1 MILSRKAQNIGASL
15 TLALTAKAGELKKEG
30 IDVVSF
36 GVGEPDFNTPKNIIE
51 AATRAMEEGKTKYT
65 ATSGIVELKEA
76 IAKKLHDD
84 NGLNYGTKN
93 IIISTGAKQSLA
105 NVFMAILNPGDEVII
120 PVPYWVSYP
129 ELVKLSDGVPV
140 FIETKKENDFKV
152 TYDELKSVLSENTKA
167 IVINSPNNPTGTV
180 YSKED
185 LEVIAKF
192 AEENDL
198 IIISDEIYEKLI
210 YGKEEHIS
218 IASLSDEDAF
228 KRTVVINGFSK
239 AYAMTGWRI
248 GYAACYNEELIKVM
262 NNVQSHMTSNTN
274 SIAQFAALEALN
286 GDQETIKNMVK
297 EFSLRRELMIELI
310 SGIEE
315 LTFIE
320 PKGAF
325 YVMIDVS
332 EVLKKA
338 NIKGSMEFANL
349 LLKEENVV
357 VIPGIAFGE
366 DNFIRLSY
374 ATSKEEIIKGLKRI
388 KEFVNK
394 LMNRD

>member
-76 IAKKLHDD
+76 IARKLHDD

-180 YSKED
+180 YSKKD

-192 AEENDL
+192 AKENDL

-218 IASLSDEDAF
+218 IASSSEDAF

-274 SIAQFAALEALN
+274 SIAEFAALEALN

-310 SGIEE
+310 SEIED

-332 EVLKKA
+332 KVLKKA

>member
-65 ATSGIVELKEA
+65 VTSGIVELKEA

-180 YSKED
+180 YSKKD

-210 YGKEEHIS
+210 YGKEKHIS
-218 IASLSDEDAF
+218 IASLSEDAF

-248 GYAACYNEELIKVM
+248 GYAACYDEELIKVM

-310 SGIEE
+310 SGIED

-332 EVLKKA
+332 KVLKKA

-388 KEFVNK
+388 KKFVNK
-394 LMNRD
+394 FMNRD

>member
-30 IDVVSF
+30 LDVVSF

-51 AATRAMEEGKTKYT
+51 AATKAMEEGKTKYT
-65 ATSGIVELKEA
+65 ATSGIIELKEA
-76 IAKKLHDD
+76 IAKKLKED
-84 NGLNYGTKN
+84 NGLFYGPKN
-93 IIISTGAKQSLA
+93 IIVSTGAKQSLA
-105 NVFMAILNPGDEVII
+105 NLFMAILNPGDEVII
-120 PVPYWVSYP
+120 PIPYWVSYP

-152 TYDELKSVLSENTKA
+152 TYDELKEVLSEKTKA

-185 LEVIAKF
+185 LEVVLKF
-192 AEENDL
+192 AKENDL

-210 YGKEEHIS
+210 YEEEKHIS
-218 IASLSDEDAF
+218 IASLSEDAF
-228 KRTVVINGFSK
+228 KRTVIINGFSK

-248 GYAACYNEELIKVM
+248 GYAASYDEELIRIM

-274 SIAQFAALEALN
+274 SIAQFAALEALK
-286 GDQETIKNMVK
+286 GEQETLKNMVK
-297 EFSLRRELMIELI
+297 EFDSRRILMMELI
-310 SGIEE
+310 NNIKDLS
-315 LTFIE
+315 FIE

-325 YVMIDVS
+325 YVMVDIS
-332 EVLKKA
+332 KVLKKA
-338 NIKGSMEFANL
+338 NLEGSMEFANS

-374 ATSKEEIIKGLKRI
+374 ATSMEEIKKGLGRI
-388 KEFVNK
+388 KKFINK
-394 LMNRD
+394 LMNEN

>member
-84 NGLNYGTKN
+84 NGLNY
-93 IIISTGAKQSLA
+93 GAKQSLA

-210 YGKEEHIS
+210 Y
-218 IASLSDEDAF
+218 
-228 KRTVVINGFSK
+228 
-239 AYAMTGWRI
+239 
-248 GYAACYNEELIKVM
+248 
-262 NNVQSHMTSNTN
+262 
-274 SIAQFAALEALN
+274 
-286 GDQETIKNMVK
+286 
-297 EFSLRRELMIELI
+297 
-310 SGIEE
+310 
-315 LTFIE
+315 
-320 PKGAF
+320 
-325 YVMIDVS
+325 
-332 EVLKKA
+332 
-338 NIKGSMEFANL
+338 
-349 LLKEENVV
+349 
-357 VIPGIAFGE
+357 
-366 DNFIRLSY
+366 
-374 ATSKEEIIKGLKRI
+374 
-388 KEFVNK
+388 
-394 LMNRD
+394 

>member
-210 YGKEEHIS
+210 YW
-218 IASLSDEDAF
+218 
-228 KRTVVINGFSK
+228 KRR
-239 AYAMTGWRI
+239 AYK
-248 GYAACYNEELIKVM
+248 YC
-262 NNVQSHMTSNTN
+262 
-274 SIAQFAALEALN
+274 F
-286 GDQETIKNMVK
+286 
-297 EFSLRRELMIELI
+297 
-310 SGIEE
+310 
-315 LTFIE
+315 
-320 PKGAF
+320 
-325 YVMIDVS
+325 
-332 EVLKKA
+332 LK
-338 NIKGSMEFANL
+338 
-349 LLKEENVV
+349 
-357 VIPGIAFGE
+357 
-366 DNFIRLSY
+366 
-374 ATSKEEIIKGLKRI
+374 
-388 KEFVNK
+388 
-394 LMNRD
+394 

>member
-76 IAKKLHDD
+76 IARKLHDD
-84 NGLNYGTKN
+84 NALNYGTKN

-180 YSKED
+180 YSKKD

-210 YGKEEHIS
+210 YGKEKHIS
-218 IASLSDEDAF
+218 IASLSEDAF

-248 GYAACYNEELIKVM
+248 GYAACYDEELIKVM

-310 SGIEE
+310 SGIED

-332 EVLKKA
+332 KVLKKA

>member
-180 YSKED
+180 YSKKD

-210 YGKEEHIS
+210 YGKEKHIS
-218 IASLSDEDAF
+218 IASLSEDAF

-248 GYAACYNEELIKVM
+248 GYAACYDEELIKVM

-310 SGIEE
+310 SGIED

-332 EVLKKA
+332 KVLKKA

-388 KEFVNK
+388 KKFVNK
-394 LMNRD
+394 FINRD

>member
-152 TYDELKSVLSENTKA
+152 TYDELKSVLSKNTKA

-180 YSKED
+180 YSKKD

-210 YGKEEHIS
+210 YGKEKHIS
-218 IASLSDEDAF
+218 IASLSEDAF

-248 GYAACYNEELIKVM
+248 GYAACYDEELIKVM

-310 SGIEE
+310 SGIED

-332 EVLKKA
+332 KVLKKA

-388 KEFVNK
+388 KKFVNK
-394 LMNRD
+394 FMNRD

>member
-180 YSKED
+180 YSKKD

-210 YGKEEHIS
+210 YGKEKHIS
-218 IASLSDEDAF
+218 IASLSEDAF

-248 GYAACYNEELIKVM
+248 GYAACYDKELIKVM

-310 SGIEE
+310 SGIDD

-332 EVLKKA
+332 KVLKKA

-374 ATSKEEIIKGLKRI
+374 ATSEEEIIKGLKRI
-388 KEFVNK
+388 KKFVNK
-394 LMNRD
+394 FMNRD

>member
-76 IAKKLHDD
+76 IARKLHDD

-180 YSKED
+180 YSKKD

-218 IASLSDEDAF
+218 IASLSEDTF

-310 SGIEE
+310 SEIED

-325 YVMIDVS
+325 YVMIDVFK
-332 EVLKKA
+332 VLKKA

>member
-210 YGKEEHIS
+210 YGKEKHIS
-218 IASLSDEDAF
+218 IASLSEDAF

-248 GYAACYNEELIKVM
+248 GYAACYDEELIKVM

-274 SIAQFAALEALN
+274 SIAQFAALAALN

-310 SGIEE
+310 SEIED

-388 KEFVNK
+388 KKFVNK
-394 LMNRD
+394 FMNRD

>member
-167 IVINSPNNPTGTV
+167 IVINSPNNPTGIV
-180 YSKED
+180 YSKKD

-210 YGKEEHIS
+210 YGKEKHIS
-218 IASLSDEDAF
+218 IASLSEDAF

-248 GYAACYNEELIKVM
+248 GYAACYDEELIKVM

-310 SGIEE
+310 SGIED

-332 EVLKKA
+332 KVLKKV

-388 KEFVNK
+388 KKFVNK
-394 LMNRD
+394 FMNRD

>member
-76 IAKKLHDD
+76 IARKLHDD

-180 YSKED
+180 YSKKD

-192 AEENDL
+192 AKENDL

-218 IASLSDEDAF
+218 IASSSEDAF

-310 SGIEE
+310 SEIED

-332 EVLKKA
+332 KVLKKA

>member
-129 ELVKLSDGVPV
+129 ELVKLSDGVPI

-180 YSKED
+180 YSKKD

-210 YGKEEHIS
+210 YGKEKHIS
-218 IASLSDEDAF
+218 IASLSEDAF

-248 GYAACYNEELIKVM
+248 GYAACYDEELIKVM

-310 SGIEE
+310 SGIED

-332 EVLKKA
+332 KVLKKA

-388 KEFVNK
+388 KKFVNK
-394 LMNRD
+394 FMNRD

>member
-51 AATRAMEEGKTKYT
+51 AATRAMEEGNTKYT
-65 ATSGIVELKEA
+65 ATSGIVELKEV

-152 TYDELKSVLSENTKA
+152 TYDELKSVLSKNTKA

-180 YSKED
+180 YSKKD

-210 YGKEEHIS
+210 YEKEEHIS
-218 IASLSDEDAF
+218 IASLSEDAF

-310 SGIEE
+310 SEIED

-332 EVLKKA
+332 KVLKKA

>member
-180 YSKED
+180 YSKKD
-185 LEVIAKF
+185 LEVITKF

-210 YGKEEHIS
+210 YGKEKHIS
-218 IASLSDEDAF
+218 IASLSEDAF

-248 GYAACYNEELIKVM
+248 GYAACYDEELIKVM

-310 SGIEE
+310 SGIED

-332 EVLKKA
+332 KVLKKA

-388 KEFVNK
+388 KKFVNK
-394 LMNRD
+394 FMNRD

>member
-76 IAKKLHDD
+76 IARKLHDD

-180 YSKED
+180 YSKKD

-218 IASLSDEDAF
+218 IASLSEDTF

-310 SGIEE
+310 SEIED

-332 EVLKKA
+332 KVLKKA

-388 KEFVNK
+388 KKFVNK

>member
-76 IAKKLHDD
+76 IARKLHDD

-180 YSKED
+180 YSKKD

-192 AEENDL
+192 AKENDL

-218 IASLSDEDAF
+218 IASSSEDAL

-310 SGIEE
+310 SEIED

-332 EVLKKA
+332 KVLKKA

>member
-180 YSKED
+180 YSKKD

-210 YGKEEHIS
+210 YGKEKHIS
-218 IASLSDEDAF
+218 IASLSEDAF

-248 GYAACYNEELIKVM
+248 GYAACYDEELIKVM

-310 SGIEE
+310 SEIED
-315 LTFIE
+315 LNFIE

-332 EVLKKA
+332 KVLKKA

>member
-76 IAKKLHDD
+76 IARKLHDD

-93 IIISTGAKQSLA
+93 TIISTGAKQSLA

-180 YSKED
+180 YSKKD

-218 IASLSDEDAF
+218 IASLSEDTF

-310 SGIEE
+310 SEIED

-332 EVLKKA
+332 KVLKKA

>member
-30 IDVVSF
+30 LDVVSF

-51 AATRAMEEGKTKYT
+51 AATKAMEEGKTKYT
-65 ATSGIVELKEA
+65 ATSGIIELKEA
-76 IAKKLHDD
+76 IAKKLKED
-84 NGLNYGTKN
+84 NGLFYGPKN
-93 IIISTGAKQSLA
+93 IIVSTGAKQSLA
-105 NVFMAILNPGDEVII
+105 NLFMAILNPGDEVII
-120 PVPYWVSYP
+120 PIPYWVSYP

-152 TYDELKSVLSENTKA
+152 TYDELKEVLSEKTKA

-185 LEVIAKF
+185 LEVVLKF
-192 AEENDL
+192 AKENDL

-210 YGKEEHIS
+210 YEEEKHIS
-218 IASLSDEDAF
+218 IASLSEDAF
-228 KRTVVINGFSK
+228 KRTVIINGFSK

-248 GYAACYNEELIKVM
+248 GYAASYDEELIRIM

-274 SIAQFAALEALN
+274 SIAQFAALEALK
-286 GDQETIKNMVK
+286 GEQETLKNMVK
-297 EFSLRRELMIELI
+297 EFDSRRILMMELI
-310 SGIEE
+310 NNIKDIS
-315 LTFIE
+315 FIE

-325 YVMIDVS
+325 YVMVDIS
-332 EVLKKA
+332 KVLKKA
-338 NIKGSMEFANL
+338 NLEGSMEFANS

-374 ATSKEEIIKGLKRI
+374 ATSMEEIKKGLGRI
-388 KEFVNK
+388 KKFINK
-394 LMNRD
+394 LMNEN

>member
-51 AATRAMEEGKTKYT
+51 AATRAMEEGNTKYT
-65 ATSGIVELKEA
+65 ATSGIVELKEV

-152 TYDELKSVLSENTKA
+152 TYDELKSVLSKNTKA

-180 YSKED
+180 YSKKD

-210 YGKEEHIS
+210 YGKEKHIS
-218 IASLSDEDAF
+218 IASLSEDAF

-248 GYAACYNEELIKVM
+248 GYAACYDEELIKVM

-310 SGIEE
+310 SGIED

-332 EVLKKA
+332 KVLKKA

-388 KEFVNK
+388 KKFVNK
-394 LMNRD
+394 FMNRD

>member
-76 IAKKLHDD
+76 IARKLHDD

-152 TYDELKSVLSENTKA
+152 TNDELKS
-167 IVINSPNNPTGTV
+167 
-180 YSKED
+180 
-185 LEVIAKF
+185 F
-192 AEENDL
+192 L
-198 IIISDEIYEKLI
+198 I
-210 YGKEEHIS
+210 
-218 IASLSDEDAF
+218 
-228 KRTVVINGFSK
+228 
-239 AYAMTGWRI
+239 
-248 GYAACYNEELIKVM
+248 
-262 NNVQSHMTSNTN
+262 
-274 SIAQFAALEALN
+274 
-286 GDQETIKNMVK
+286 
-297 EFSLRRELMIELI
+297 
-310 SGIEE
+310 
-315 LTFIE
+315 
-320 PKGAF
+320 
-325 YVMIDVS
+325 
-332 EVLKKA
+332 
-338 NIKGSMEFANL
+338 
-349 LLKEENVV
+349 
-357 VIPGIAFGE
+357 
-366 DNFIRLSY
+366 
-374 ATSKEEIIKGLKRI
+374 
-388 KEFVNK
+388 
-394 LMNRD
+394 

>member
-76 IAKKLHDD
+76 IARKLHDD

-180 YSKED
+180 YSKKD

-192 AEENDL
+192 AKENDL

-218 IASLSDEDAF
+218 IASSSEDAF

-239 AYAMTGWRI
+239 AYTMTGWRI

-310 SGIEE
+310 SEIED

-332 EVLKKA
+332 KVLKKA

>member
-180 YSKED
+180 YSKKD

-210 YGKEEHIS
+210 YGKEKHIS
-218 IASLSDEDAF
+218 IASLSEDAF

-248 GYAACYNEELIKVM
+248 GYAACYDEELIKVM

-310 SGIEE
+310 SESE
-315 LTFIE
+315 NLTFIE

-332 EVLKKA
+332 KVLKKA

>member
-180 YSKED
+180 YSKKD

-210 YGKEEHIS
+210 YGKEKHIS
-218 IASLSDEDAF
+218 IASLSEDAF

-248 GYAACYNEELIKVM
+248 GYAACYDEELIKVM

-310 SGIEE
+310 SGIED

-332 EVLKKA
+332 KVLKKA

-388 KEFVNK
+388 KKFVNK
-394 LMNRD
+394 FMNRD

>member
-180 YSKED
+180 YSKKD

-210 YGKEEHIS
+210 YGKEKHIS
-218 IASLSDEDAF
+218 IASLSEDAF
-228 KRTVVINGFSK
+228 KRTAVINGFSK

-248 GYAACYNEELIKVM
+248 GYAACYDEELIKVM

-310 SGIEE
+310 SGIDD

-332 EVLKKA
+332 KVLKKA

-374 ATSKEEIIKGLKRI
+374 ATSEEEIIKGLKRI
-388 KEFVNK
+388 KKFVNK
-394 LMNRD
+394 FMNRD

>member
-180 YSKED
+180 YSKKD

-210 YGKEEHIS
+210 YGKEKHIS
-218 IASLSDEDAF
+218 IASLSEDAF

-248 GYAACYNEELIKVM
+248 GYAACYDEELIKVM

-310 SGIEE
+310 SGIED

-332 EVLKKA
+332 KVLKKA

-349 LLKEENVV
+349 LLKEEKVV

-388 KEFVNK
+388 KKFVNK
-394 LMNRD
+394 FMNRD

>member
-76 IAKKLHDD
+76 IARKLHDD

-180 YSKED
+180 YSKKD

-192 AEENDL
+192 AKENDL

-218 IASLSDEDAF
+218 IASSSEDAF

-286 GDQETIKNMVK
+286 GNQETIKNMVK

-310 SGIEE
+310 SEIED

-332 EVLKKA
+332 KVLKKA

>member
-15 TLALTAKAGELKKEG
+15 TLALTAKVGELKKEG

-76 IAKKLHDD
+76 IARKLHDD

-180 YSKED
+180 YSKKD

-192 AEENDL
+192 AKENDL

-218 IASLSDEDAF
+218 IASSSEDAF

-310 SGIEE
+310 SEIED

-332 EVLKKA
+332 KVLKKA

>member
-76 IAKKLHDD
+76 IARKLHDD

-180 YSKED
+180 YSKKD

-192 AEENDL
+192 AKENDL

-218 IASLSDEDAF
+218 IASSSEDAF

-310 SGIEE
+310 SEIED

-332 EVLKKA
+332 KIIKKA